1 MAGFEKLSVPVGP
14 SSCARAATSKEAAF
28 RIDHPLPP
36 ARNTRVVALDE
47 PAAGIVRDAAALEWG
62 QARFFTVKDPGPTLV
77 EVEGGDVALTGVL
90 EDTNTVVMVSVT
102 GENADAVAVIGTEC
116 GARGIMTAG
125 LVVTPGA
132 LAGEALLQL
141 RPYARILLAPAEAD
155 DLVELLKATRA

>member
-77 EVEGGDVALTGVL
+77 EVGA
-90 EDTNTVVMVSVT
+90 VT
-102 GENADAVAVIGTEC
+102 SPSPESS
-116 GARGIMTAG
+116 R
-125 LVVTPGA
+125 TP
-132 LAGEALLQL
+132 
-141 RPYARILLAPAEAD
+141 
-155 DLVELLKATRA
+155 TRWSWSR